1 MNEFIKTS
9 EDSAS
14 DSSSNLDWDMS
25 EVGEFSEADSDSNP
39 NITLSVSDNVI
50 ESQSPEVES
59 QPLSDLEFWS
69 NEYRQ
74 AENQFAKFQRNC
86 QNQRT
91 TNSQDYYRKLLDYE
105 DDQSYNW
112 KRLNEATADA
122 RAAGEVQDDYSLA
135 SIQRLGS
142 IEPAETIEAASG
154 AFFSERMA
162 SLRHKIHQSTDP
174 DQTASHL
181 DFINNTWQ
189 KVYEYIS
196 AAIDYDTMH
205 DSYHQYQLA
214 RRTRHNNMIEQLN
227 GLNNLAESYDSPRF
241 TLRNFMTNDFYYRQS
256 QDKGS
261 WLNNRANYDRE
272 TVLAYFK
279 TVYQDRFKEFERS
292 AREIDLYP
300 SRS

>member
-1 MNEFIKTS
+1 M
-9 EDSAS
+9 
-14 DSSSNLDWDMS
+14 
-25 EVGEFSEADSDSNP
+25 
-39 NITLSVSDNVI
+39 I
-50 ESQSPEVES
+50 ETQSPEVES
-59 QPLSDLEFWS
+59 QPLSDLKFWS

-74 AENQFAKFQRNC
+74 AESHFAKFQRNC

-112 KRLNEATADA
+112 KRLNEATTDA

-162 SLRHKIHQSTDP
+162 SLRHKIHQSTNP